1 MVKMLTVFLSL
12 CFIIGFGIDIF
23 RSLSG
28 KERFTL
34 MKTIGYA
41 VGCAL
46 LAVILLVVIV
56 VLF

>member
-1 MVKMLTVFLSL
+1 MVDMLTVFLLL

-41 VGCAL
+41 VGCAAL
-46 LAVILLVVIV
+46 TSILLIVII